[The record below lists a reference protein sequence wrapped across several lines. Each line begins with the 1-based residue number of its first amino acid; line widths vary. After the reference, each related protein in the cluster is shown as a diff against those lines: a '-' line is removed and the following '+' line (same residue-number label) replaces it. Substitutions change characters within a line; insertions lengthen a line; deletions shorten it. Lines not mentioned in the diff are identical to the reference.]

1 MPLHSSP
8 SEAPQGFGLRQSSGA
23 FGLVKRHVRKRQK
36 TGAVQDAV
44 ACFAE
49 SIFLRLISIAAKD
62 RRVKPAP
69 HIHRFVVATF
79 LALSGSMLVSF
90 AADWQPAKGPLMT
103 RWARDVSPKNAHP
116 EYPRPQMERLQWHNL
131 NGLWSYA
138 ITDKD
143 SAQPAKWDGEILVP
157 FPIESALSG
166 VMKRVY
172 ETNQL
177 WYRRTF
183 TIPRGWKGKRV
194 LLNFGAV
201 DWEVKVFVNGTNVGS
216 HQGGYDGFSLDITD
230 ALRPAA
236 EQEIVLAVWD
246 PTDFGPRPRGKQ
258 VRNPHGIWYT
268 PTSGIWQT
276 VWLEPVNKGH
286 ITGLKITPDV
296 DAKQLLLGIQA
307 TGTDPGDTVEVVVE
321 SDLQTISMTNAVG
334 SKFVVPLK
342 R

>member
-116 EYPRPQMERLQWHNL
+116 EYPRPQMVRSEWQNL

-138 ITDKD
+138 VTEDGGQK
-143 SAQPAKWDGEILVP
+143 SEGGLRPPAKWDGEILVP

-172 ETNQL
+172 ETNRL

-183 TIPRGWKGKRV
+183 EVPKKWKGKNV
-194 LLNFGAV
+194 LLHFGAV
-201 DWEVKVFVNGTNVGS
+201 DWEATVWVNGKELGS
-216 HQGGYDGFSLDITD
+216 HRGGYDGFSFDITD
-230 ALRPAA
+230 ALKPKG
-236 EQEIVLAVWD
+236 EQEIVVAVWD
-246 PTDFGPRPRGKQ
+246 PADTGTQPRGKQ

-276 VWLEPVNKGH
+276 VWLEPLPDKHIIKLEIATYLNPPSVAVDCWFMCDPKGNEVR
-286 ITGLKITPDV
+286 TEVLDGKKV
-296 DAKQLLLGIQA
+296 IQ
-307 TGTDPGDTVEVVVE
+307 TKT
-321 SDLQTISMTNAVG
+321 LH
-334 SKFVVPLK
+334 
-342 R
+342 